1 MTKKIST
8 IIAFFVLSFALNA
21 QVGVGIAT
29 PDASAMLDVTS
40 TTKGFLAPRMTAAQI
55 AAIGSPA
62 TGLVVYQTDGTS
74 GFYYNAGTSGSPSWV
89 QLLPATTTLPIENGG
104 TGQTTASGAI
114 NALVPDQSGNN
125 GKFLSTNGTSVS
137 WETSSAG
144 LTGSGNNNYLT
155 KWTTGGSVIGN
166 SKIQDN
172 GTSVSINYPVQGA
185 SQLFVYRQQL
195 TATGDG
201 QSTIYAY
208 RDRNSQNDGTNY
220 GQNGANTGLTAM
232 SFWGDQYSFGV
243 GGWNYNDFTRC
254 GGVIGGEI
262 YGNYWGSLGYKSS
275 STVTYGVYGSNAY
288 ANGAGKMPLNS
299 KSAGIG
305 GGFYG
310 NMIGS
315 TSQGAVIGQLN
326 SGQLFSQ
333 YNVGNVYTLG
343 RSVELVKTEDMVVPM
358 YPVSSSESMV
368 YASGTAE
375 LIKGV
380 VQVNFSDDFKSM
392 ISGTPVVTVTPNGEC
407 NGVYI
412 ASASAQGFVVKEQ
425 NKGKN
430 RTLVSWIAVGKRIDN
445 KTEEATKIVS
455 DFDFENNV
463 KQVLYSDGNQ
473 NGKALGIWWDGQK
486 IQFGE
491 LPEELNTSARGS
503 SNKSK

>member
-55 AAIGSPA
+55 AAISTPA

-114 NALVPDQSGNN
+114 NALVPAQTGNT
-125 GKFLSTNGTSVS
+125 GKFLSTDGTSVS
-137 WETSSAG
+137 WEASSG
-144 LTGSGNNNYLT
+144 GITGTGNSNYIT
-155 KWTTGGSVIGN
+155 KWTTGGTVIGN

-172 GTSVSINYPVQGA
+172 GTSVSINYPVQA
-185 SQLFVYRQQL
+185 SSQLFVYRQQI
-195 TATGDG
+195 TASGDG
-201 QSTIYAY
+201 QSTIYGY
-208 RDRNSQNDGTNY
+208 RDRNSMNDGASY
-220 GQNGANTGLTAM
+220 GQNGSNTGTTGM
-232 SFWGDQYSFGV
+232 SFWGDQYSFGT

-254 GGVIGGEI
+254 GGVIGAEI
-262 YGNYWGSLGYKSS
+262 YGNYWGALGYKSS

-288 ANGAGKMPLNS
+288 TSGVGKMPLNS
-299 KSAGIG
+299 KTSGIG

-326 SGQLFSQ
+326 SGQLFAQ
-333 YNVGNVYTLG
+333 YNMGNVYTLG
-343 RSVELVKTEDMVVPM
+343 KSVELVKTEDMVVPM
-358 YPVSSSESMV
+358 YPVSSTESMV

-375 LIKGV
+375 LLKGV
-380 VQVNFSDDFKSM
+380 VTISFSDEFKSM
-392 ISGTPVVTVTPNGEC
+392 ISGTPVITVTPNGEC

-412 ASASAQGFVVKEQ
+412 ASATAQGFVVKEQ
-425 NKGKN
+425 MKGKS
-430 RTLVSWIAVGKRIDN
+430 RTTVSWIAVGKRIDN
-445 KTEEATKIVS
+445 KNDEATKMVS
-455 DFDFENNV
+455 DFDFESNV
-463 KQVLYSDGNQ
+463 KQVLYSDGNLS
-473 NGKALGIWWDGQK
+473 GKALGIWWDGQT
-486 IQFGE
+486 IRFGE
-491 LPEELNTSARGS
+491 LPEELKTSARAI